1 LPNLQTNQQNTQINI
16 NQNNISNLQANSTMN
31 IMMNLPNSININPI
45 TNRSN
50 QSNFVLNNLNAS
62 NPRQLNNN
70 NTEITNPTET
80 VSNSNQAKI
89 VKDDKIITEKENTD
103 LCKDKYFHNKIRD
116 EINKEKNMIEEE
128 SKIEEVVQN
137 KKNENTSDI
146 EINKINDEIKL
157 KNYKKSIDDE
167 ELSKQKNNL
176 KKFKE
181 ALPKINLQVS
191 NFLIRFPQC

>member
-1 LPNLQTNQQNTQINI
+1 
-16 NQNNISNLQANSTMN
+16 MN
-31 IMMNLPNSININPI
+31 IMMNLPNTININQI

-103 LCKDKYFHNKIRD
+103 LCKD
-116 EINKEKNMIEEE
+116 
-128 SKIEEVVQN
+128 
-137 KKNENTSDI
+137 
-146 EINKINDEIKL
+146 
-157 KNYKKSIDDE
+157 
-167 ELSKQKNNL
+167 
-176 KKFKE
+176 
-181 ALPKINLQVS
+181 
-191 NFLIRFPQC
+191 